1 MVQTSSSPPSAHLF
15 IPGRGLGRLCSLNWS
30 SAICWAGTPEVG
42 VSLRA
47 TARSQMAEREVTTSR
62 LSVLRIGC
70 CGERLRLGRPRAP
83 LRPGTAWGAT
93 PLTSL
98 GLVGN

>member
-1 MVQTSSSPPSAHLF
+1 M
-15 IPGRGLGRLCSLNWS
+15 
-30 SAICWAGTPEVG
+30 TPEVG

-47 TARSQMAEREVTTSR
+47 TADPSGTRKVSDGGEGGDDKQTQRPPNW
-62 LSVLRIGC
+62 VLWGEAPIGPPE
-70 CGERLRLGRPRAP
+70 GTPVAG
-83 LRPGTAWGAT
+83 GTAWGAT